1 MIRILIQSIYYQFLM
16 FFRIKQAVFFTIF
29 FPIFLFIVFGST
41 WGTDFDD
48 YIPFLLSGIIGM
60 TIASDGLFAVGPVV
74 KQYYSTGLIKYL
86 RKLPFNILIHF
97 SGLIISRFAVVFLTI
112 SCLCLTSFLLF
123 GYTVS
128 LTECMDYL
136 FGILSGLFVFSF
148 LGLAVA
154 FSGIRNKADNGIVN
168 IVYFGILFTSNA
180 FYPVDEYN
188 DIIGT
193 IGHVLPLNHILSIL
207 RGEGTS
213 LILLLWVIFPIM
225 LFLFLF
231 KNIKFN
237 R

>member
-16 FFRIKQAVFFTIF
+16 FFRIKQAVFFTMF

-74 KQYYSTGLIKYL
+74 KQYYSSGLIKYL

-97 SGLIISRFAVVFLTI
+97 SGLIISRFAVVLLTI
-112 SCLCLTSFLLF
+112 SLLCLTSYLLF
-123 GYTVS
+123 GHVVS
-128 LTECMDYL
+128 LVDYL
-136 FGILSGLFVFSF
+136 DYLKGVFVGLFVFSF
-148 LGLAVA
+148 LGLAVT

-168 IVYFGILFTSNA
+168 IVYFVILFTSNA

-188 DIIGT
+188 NIIGT
-193 IGHVLPLNHILSIL
+193 IGHILPLNHILTIL
-207 RGEGTS
+207 RGEGTH
-213 LILLLWVIFPIM
+213 LILLVWIVFPIL
-225 LFLFLF
+225 LFMFLF